1 MSEQSHEEFCKA
13 LLDFDKH
20 LTSTVLVEPS
30 NDGYKVDYA
39 GLTAYA
45 RKKYN
50 GKISKMT
57 KKEKM
62 MFFTKIDKD

>member
-45 RKKYN
+45 RKK
-50 GKISKMT
+50 
-57 KKEKM
+57 
-62 MFFTKIDKD
+62 